1 MRLALLAATA
11 LAAAA
16 AAPLLADTPKA
27 VSLTPDQLLAPYYAA
42 LSRQVEMPV
51 AGPNPALAPT
61 ATLTRIAV
69 GSCNHQNAPQHMWAQ
84 IAAQNPQLFLMIG
97 DNVYGDAG
105 WDNDAGLESL
115 RSAYA
120 LQASYPEFAG
130 FRAKVPMLATW
141 DDHDFGLNDAGG
153 SFPFRGWAETL
164 FETFW
169 GSSDA
174 VKARPGVYESSITGP
189 KGQRVQVILLDT
201 RYFRSDLKRMPWSR
215 DRPPLGGYL
224 PDASPDKTMLGADQW
239 AWLEQELAKPAD
251 LRIVVSSTQVLTTAH
266 QFEGWTNFPAERTRL
281 LDVLGARTPSG
292 LVILTG
298 DRHAGAVYKA
308 EHKGETLWELTASS
322 LNLAFG
328 DDADRSSAREP
339 DAARVSK
346 LFPVENYGILDIDW
360 KARRLTMSLRG
371 NTSATLASQIY
382 NW

>member
-1 MRLALLAATA
+1 
-11 LAAAA
+11 
-16 AAPLLADTPKA
+16 
-27 VSLTPDQLLAPYYAA
+27 
-42 LSRQVEMPV
+42 
-51 AGPNPALAPT
+51 
-61 ATLTRIAV
+61 
-69 GSCNHQNAPQHMWAQ
+69 
-84 IAAQNPQLFLMIG
+84 
-97 DNVYGDAG
+97 
-105 WDNDAGLESL
+105 
-115 RSAYA
+115 
-120 LQASYPEFAG
+120 
-130 FRAKVPMLATW
+130 
-141 DDHDFGLNDAGG
+141 
-153 SFPFRGWAETL
+153 
-164 FETFW
+164 
-169 GSSDA
+169 
-174 VKARPGVYESSITGP
+174 
-189 KGQRVQVILLDT
+189 
-201 RYFRSDLKRMPWSR
+201 MPWPR

-281 LDVLGARTPSG
+281 LDMLGARTPSG